1 MRYAWYILCCP
12 NFQDIGKYTSCTRL
26 EAFHKVC
33 LDGEGI
39 YIDSKRTWTIY
50 FQLEKKFCSL
60 LPSEFWIF
68 IHPDRNY
75 LILDNYKNKIIRI
88 VSKPWLGT
96 CCFCEWANA
105 VNEGCSR
112 EFHKNCFIQKA
123 VAMKYFLGKV
133 LRKYLLLSN
142 YYFFKQPDRVLLFWK
157 HALIRIKRF
166 KLHQIDWEN

>member
-60 LPSEFWIF
+60 LPSEF
-68 IHPDRNY
+68 
-75 LILDNYKNKIIRI
+75 
-88 VSKPWLGT
+88 
-96 CCFCEWANA
+96 
-105 VNEGCSR
+105 
-112 EFHKNCFIQKA
+112 
-123 VAMKYFLGKV
+123 
-133 LRKYLLLSN
+133 
-142 YYFFKQPDRVLLFWK
+142 
-157 HALIRIKRF
+157 
-166 KLHQIDWEN
+166 